1 MKIQA
6 LKFNSVQPL
15 RWLVSWCLGLWIK
28 IGCIGILAIL
38 WLSPGFADDDYFD
51 QITVFSEGRI
61 TRFVEMPITV
71 YISPVLQTKGY
82 LLALRDAMR
91 QWEETSD
98 GKIWFQES
106 PVSEGA
112 DIVVGWTSSALMRII
127 DTPLGKTSFTRLN
140 DTQFRVNITL
150 IHPES
155 ILSRAQMT
163 TACLHELGHAIG
175 LWGHSPN
182 PLDVSFAASTAQGPT
197 AGDRATLLKVYATPP
212 NMPQHEVAIG
222 VLKKQLE
229 RKLQRIHTHY
239 LLGTVYLD
247 KGNINTAIEH
257 FKTALSLDTSFE
269 QAREQ
274 LLNAYQTSNRIPEAI
289 ELLHQ
294 MLNQT
299 PSVDVYNTL
308 GVMHYQNASLKKA
321 VESLQ
326 KALELHPNH
335 PVAKKNLHQIFREQG
350 ISATNARKF
359 DEAIRY
365 FQKALQ
371 FNPDDPL
378 SHRLMG
384 NCYARNGDLKN
395 TIAQYQKARQ
405 FDPVNRKIKENLA
418 SHWSNYGVQLTKAQ
432 RWGEAIAAY
441 QQALELMPTLSVAK
455 KNLIA
460 ALWQQAEAQRTAGN
474 ITPAISTY
482 HEILKF
488 EGNSADAHSRLG
500 ELYLKKWA
508 YAQAVSAFQSA
519 RDAEPNNKQV
529 LHNLFAAHHHYA
541 QHLEQQNQYDAAAA
555 QLRLALQL
563 TPTDLTMR
571 LRLANLY
578 QRAGHS
584 ERAQAEFARILK
596 DDPHNSAA
604 INYRVARGTTLMNMG
619 RYTEALTEFNAIEAG
634 AKSVEIYNTIG
645 YLYMKENEPLSA
657 IKAFES
663 ALSKRPLDRVAY
675 QNLRA
680 IESQFIAKFTVN
692 QKSSQHRNGLG
703 RIYNSLVRC
712 YIGRNE
718 YTNASATYRKA
729 VDLFSGFPV
738 ASDEASL
745 LPAPAI
751 QAELIK
757 TGIRLALT
765 FQSTG
770 QTEHK
775 KKVLRSVQKLDADHP
790 TVKKLLGNKE

>member
-1 MKIQA
+1 MHRHPCDTLA
-6 LKFNSVQPL
+6 L
-15 RWLVSWCLGLWIK
+15 
-28 IGCIGILAIL
+28 
-38 WLSPGFADDDYFD
+38 PGFADDDYFD

-112 DIVVGWTSSALMRII
+112 DIVVGWTSSALIRII

-212 NMPQHEVAIG
+212 NTPQHEVAIG

-274 LLNAYQTSNRIPEAI
+274 LLNAYQTSNHIPEAI

-500 ELYLKKWA
+500 ELYLKKRA

-519 RDAEPNNKQV
+519 RNAEPNNKQV
-529 LHNLFAAHHHYA
+529 QHNLFAAHHHYA

-555 QLRLALQL
+555 QLQLALKL
-563 TPTDLTMR
+563 TPNDLSTR
-571 LRLANLY
+571 LRLAKLY
-578 QRAGHS
+578 QRAGNA
-584 ERAQAEFARILK
+584 ERAQAEFARILQ
-596 DDPHNSAA
+596 DEPHRRSGVSPTT
-604 INYRVARGTTLMNMG
+604 INHRVARGTALINMG
-619 RYTEALTEFNAIEAG
+619 RYTEALAEFKAIEAG

-645 YLYMKENEPLSA
+645 YLHMKKNNPLSA

-663 ALSKRPLDRVAY
+663 ALSKKPLDSVAY
-675 QNLRA
+675 SNLLA
-680 IESQFIAKFTVN
+680 IESQFVHRFTANQRSAK
-692 QKSSQHRNGLG
+692 HRNALT
-703 RIYNSLVRC
+703 RVRNSLVQC
-712 YIGRNE
+712 HIGRNE
-718 YTNASATYRKA
+718 YTTALRRYREA
-729 VDLFSGFPV
+729 LNL
-738 ASDEASL
+738 ASDD
-745 LPAPAI
+745 PTI
-751 QAELIK
+751 QAELVK
-757 TGIRLALT
+757 TGIHFALT
-765 FQSTG
+765 VQSAG

-775 KKVLRSVQKLDADHP
+775 KAVLRLVQKLDADHP
-790 TVKKLLGNKE
+790 TVKKLLGDKE